1 MPIVSPLLP
10 LHRAYLA
17 GLAQPKDAGSTVALS
32 IRGERPG
39 AAVGSRQAVELE
51 TLPWGAT
58 DEHPEA
64 VAEIIAD
71 FSEVEAEYAAIR
83 RGAGL
88 FDSPHRGTLI
98 VTGPERIDFLN
109 RMLTQEMKGMAA
121 GQTREAFW
129 LNRKGR
135 IDADVFL
142 IELGDRML
150 MDLDIANAA
159 AAATSLNEFLFT
171 EDVEI
176 RNASGE
182 FHHVA
187 VHGAQAREVI
197 AAATGNDSFD
207 LGEHSAGTITIDGR
221 EVVIARRDQTGEAGF
236 ELIMQ
241 QADAAG
247 VWEFLLA
254 ADHIVGEDKRR
265 VRPIGWHAFNIA
277 RIEAGEIL
285 FNIDFGPTNL
295 PHQVGELLSR
305 RVSFTKGCYLGQ
317 EIVARMHSRGHSK
330 PMLVGLRMSSDRLPI
345 AGAQVFSKP
354 VGSDEGGL
362 GEPIGVITSS
372 TLSPM
377 LSALPIAFGMIR
389 TTNAPIG
396 AEVLVNA
403 EGEQAPAIV
412 SSLRMWHAASAA
424 TEGGQ

>member
-17 GLAQPKDAGSTVALS
+17 RLAQPAAAGSTVPLS

-39 AAVGSRQAVELE
+39 AAVGSRQSVELE

-58 DEHPEA
+58 DDHPDP
-64 VAEIIAD
+64 VADIIAD

-98 VTGPERIDFLN
+98 IAGSERIDFLN
-109 RMLTQEMKGMAA
+109 RMLTQELKGLAA
-121 GQTREAFW
+121 GGTREAFW

-135 IDADVFL
+135 IDADMFL

-150 MDLDIANAA
+150 IDLDIANAA
-159 AAATSLNEFLFT
+159 AACKSLNEFLFA
-171 EDVEI
+171 EDVDI
-176 RNASGE
+176 RDASRD
-182 FHHVA
+182 FHHIA
-187 VHGAQAREVI
+187 VHGVQMRDVI
-197 AAATGNDSFD
+197 AAATGDESFA
-207 LGEHSAGTITIDGR
+207 LGEHEARTIIIDGR
-221 EVVIARRDQTGEAGF
+221 EVVIAQRDQTGETGC
-236 ELIMQ
+236 ELIMRRD
-241 QADAAG
+241 DAAG

-254 ADHIVGEDKRR
+254 TDHVVAADKRR
-265 VRPIGWHAFNIA
+265 VRPIGWHAFNVA

-295 PHQVGELLSR
+295 PHQVGEYLPR

-330 PMLVGLRMSSDRLPI
+330 PVLVGLRMNSDLLPV
-345 AGAQVFSKP
+345 AGAQVFAKP
-354 VGSDEGGL
+354 ASDEGGL

-377 LSALPIAFGMIR
+377 LSAQPIAFGMIR
-389 TTNAPIG
+389 TANAPIG
-396 AEVLVNA
+396 SQVLVNA
-403 EGEQAPAIV
+403 EGEQSPAMV
-412 SSLRMWHAASAA
+412 SSLRMWNAPAAAQEA
-424 TEGGQ
+424 GR